1 MPSAYVDGG
10 GHMVAIGPIKS
21 TLTSTTSTKLGVTK
35 MPWGCCFILCVLARK
50 YCQMF
55 GKTEPLI
62 WTSVTGTLSRDRSD
76 LSQLKQ
82 MLPLKGNKFNSVAKI
97 FLDKFK

>member
-50 YCQMF
+50 YCPMF
-55 GKTEPLI
+55 EKTEPLI

-76 LSQLKQ
+76 LRQ
-82 MLPLKGNKFNSVAKI
+82 GNWSIKANVTFEGQQIQFSGQNIS
-97 FLDKFK
+97 